1 MAPALS
7 PQLNRLDRILE
18 LVTDHEANYREQ
30 VLMVG
35 AWSFLSIWL
44 FVVTPLPLMQ
54 HSQLLRTPSDAVMH
68 CTWQHTT

>member
-30 VLMVG
+30 VLEVD
-35 AWSFLSIWL
+35 AWNRNPIAAFGCL
-44 FVVTPLPLMQ
+44 
-54 HSQLLRTPSDAVMH
+54 
-68 CTWQHTT
+68 